1 LIAVNCL
8 GNSCAS
14 PLTQIL
20 LTSFVVNS
28 VFWANRLIH
37 KRTTLSGAVSCVAK
51 SPFVSGADCSKV
63 KIASLTLIKSEKRDL
78 LAAVVTAVLVWKN
91 AGALAATLAFF
102 IYFFYCDLLPLLFT
116 NFPGSFT
123 FGEGCLVLQSA
134 IAYAFISTEALIYS
148 KDKVTS
154 AEGSFVAIARICLLS
169 VIAMVALPF
178 IKVSSCFKSPT
189 FFFAYGTAFFMAIT
203 YPLLWTVLKRNPII
217 WMVTYIAYSP
227 PLLLLLVSWASLV
240 IAALATVKSQTTKA
254 NTRTRKIFHV
264 LVVAV
269 HVSGAA
275 VDIYFT
281 SMASQL
287 VLGIFILLEFV
298 RTYKIEPLSSILN
311 SAFALFIDEKDRGA
325 LVLTN
330 IYLLVGTFAPVWI
343 ASHPHLTSNHLSIYS
358 GVLSVGIGDAVAS
371 VVGSMYGR
379 TKWPGTFKTVE
390 GTLASVAAQ
399 LAFVGLWAA
408 ATHFEFNAVSVSVI
422 VGSITISSVMEA
434 LTQQVDN
441 LVLPLTLYIMLS
453 FL

>member
-1 LIAVNCL
+1 
-8 GNSCAS
+8 
-14 PLTQIL
+14 
-20 LTSFVVNS
+20 
-28 VFWANRLIH
+28 
-37 KRTTLSGAVSCVAK
+37 
-51 SPFVSGADCSKV
+51 
-63 KIASLTLIKSEKRDL
+63 
-78 LAAVVTAVLVWKN
+78 
-91 AGALAATLAFF
+91 
-102 IYFFYCDLLPLLFT
+102 
-116 NFPGSFT
+116 
-123 FGEGCLVLQSA
+123 
-134 IAYAFISTEALIYS
+134 
-148 KDKVTS
+148 
-154 AEGSFVAIARICLLS
+154 
-169 VIAMVALPF
+169 M
-178 IKVSSCFKSPT
+178 
-189 FFFAYGTAFFMAIT
+189 
-203 YPLLWTVLKRNPII
+203 
-217 WMVTYIAYSP
+217 
-227 PLLLLLVSWASLV
+227 
-240 IAALATVKSQTTKA
+240 
-254 NTRTRKIFHV
+254 

-269 HVSGAA
+269 HVSGSA

-343 ASHPHLTSNHLSIYS
+343 ASHPHLTSNHLAIYS

-371 VVGSMYGR
+371 VVGSMHGR